1 MEQPFFIRFRAK
13 FNYKILEKENMK
25 TELEKEIEEKNLTL
39 EHRLHFDIY
48 QDEKGNLFSQL
59 NCSKE
64 VGYLLGALFSTLH
77 SKELLDL
84 ADIRH
89 TVVTILD
96 VLDKTYALEGAKEDK
111 EFVNQYVLEAWYR
124 KKEKEKNEQK
134 QNLN

>member
-1 MEQPFFIRFRAK
+1 
-13 FNYKILEKENMK
+13 MK

-48 QDEKGNLFSQL
+48 QDENGNLFSQL

-124 KKEKEKNEQK
+124 KKEKEKNDQK